1 MVKKK
6 MASVN
11 MDEMTQV
18 VGTAARK
25 PAATL
30 AGKRTPLFPFVDL
43 KAQFATIKDE
53 VMPAVIAAMES
64 QQFILGPE
72 VLAFEQEVAAYI
84 GARFAVSCAS
94 GSDALV
100 LALMALGIGH
110 GDDVVTTP
118 FTFVATAGA
127 IARVGARPVF
137 VDIDEKTYNIDCKL
151 TEQAITPQT
160 RAIIPVHLYGLAAN
174 SDRILEIATN
184 HKSTVIEDTAQAIG
198 ATYNGKHVGDWGQ
211 IGCFSFFPSKNLGGA
226 GDGGL
231 LTTND
236 HDLSERLKLLRVH
249 GSREKYHYEVIGMN
263 SRLDTLQAAIL
274 RVKLRHLDRWAEKR
288 RQNAEL
294 YRQLFASKKLDH
306 ICKLPFTPAN
316 CVHVYNQFVV
326 RCPNRDALRQ
336 FLQERG
342 VPTDIYYPVPLHLQ
356 AAFAYLGYRPGQLPQ
371 AETASKEVLALPI
384 YPELKEAQQHM
395 VVNAIADF
403 YGIS

>member
-1 MVKKK
+1 
-6 MASVN
+6 
-11 MDEMTQV
+11 
-18 VGTAARK
+18 
-25 PAATL
+25 
-30 AGKRTPLFPFVDL
+30 
-43 KAQFATIKDE
+43 
-53 VMPAVIAAMES
+53 
-64 QQFILGPE
+64 
-72 VLAFEQEVAAYI
+72 
-84 GARFAVSCAS
+84 
-94 GSDALV
+94 
-100 LALMALGIGH
+100 
-110 GDDVVTTP
+110 
-118 FTFVATAGA
+118 
-127 IARVGARPVF
+127 
-137 VDIDEKTYNIDCKL
+137 
-151 TEQAITPQT
+151 
-160 RAIIPVHLYGLAAN
+160 
-174 SDRILEIATN
+174 
-184 HKSTVIEDTAQAIG
+184 
-198 ATYNGKHVGDWGQ
+198 
-211 IGCFSFFPSKNLGGA
+211 
-226 GDGGL
+226 
-231 LTTND
+231 
-236 HDLSERLKLLRVH
+236 
-249 GSREKYHYEVIGMN
+249 MN